1 MRRAR
6 LAGMAILDH
15 GNPWFIPLDEL
26 RAEIEAHG
34 ASLTSFANY
43 DYLGISGHPA
53 VQRAASEALARF
65 GTGALGSR
73 LVGGERTIH
82 ADLEHS
88 LASFMGAEAALTLV
102 SGYLTNTTIIPHLL
116 GPHDLLIM
124 DELCHN
130 SLLVGARAGRA
141 EVLTF
146 RHNDLDHLQSILAAR
161 RQQVRSCMIVV
172 EGLYSMDGDIPD
184 LPGLLKLKDAHGAWL
199 FIDEAHSLGVLGATG
214 RGISEHF
221 GEDASRIDIIIGTL
235 SKALA
240 ACGGFVCAR
249 KEVVEYLKY
258 TLAGFVYSVGLSPV
272 LTASAQAGL
281 DLIASE
287 PGRVAA
293 ACRAA
298 ERFLDRARQAGL
310 QTGTAIGRGIVPIMF
325 ADLDQTMRASQA
337 LLQAA
342 IYAPP
347 IVHVGV
353 PKERPRI
360 RFFLSAKHDGD
371 PAIDA
376 AVAVLAREAR
386 AARPRYGTLPPAAE

>member
-1 MRRAR
+1 
-6 LAGMAILDH
+6 MAVLDR
-15 GNPWFIPLDEL
+15 GNPWFVALDEL
-26 RAEIEAHG
+26 RTVVEAG
-34 ASLTSFANY
+34 GGTLTSFANY
-43 DYLGISGHPA
+43 DYLGIAGHPA
-53 VQRAASEALARF
+53 VHKAASEALARF

-82 ADLEHS
+82 ADLEHA
-88 LASFMGAEAALTLV
+88 LARFVGAEAALTLV
-102 SGYLTNTTIIPHLL
+102 SGYLTNTSIIPHLL

-130 SLLVGARAGRA
+130 SMLVAARAARSK
-141 EVLTF
+141 VMTF
-146 RHNDLDHLQSILAAR
+146 RHNDLEHLESILDTQR
-161 RQQVRSCMIVV
+161 RQARSCMIVV

-184 LPGLLKLKDAHGAWL
+184 LPRLLNLKDAYDAWL

-221 GEDASRIDIIIGTL
+221 GEDPCRIDVIIGTL

-240 ACGGFVCAR
+240 TCGGFVCAR
-249 KEVVEYLKY
+249 KEVIEYLKF
-258 TLAGFVYSVGLSPV
+258 TLGGFVYSVGLSPV
-272 LTASAQAGL
+272 ITAAAHAGL

-287 PGRVAA
+287 PGRVVAA
-293 ACRAA
+293 RRAA
-298 ERFLDRARQAGL
+298 EQFLDKARQAGL
-310 QTGTAIGRGIVPIMF
+310 QTGGAIGRGIVPIMF
-325 ADLDQTMRASQA
+325 TSLEQTMEASQA
-337 LLQAA
+337 LLQAN

-353 PKERPRI
+353 PKDQPRI
-360 RFFLSAKHDGD
+360 RFFLSAKHDGH

-386 AARPRYGTLPPAAE
+386 KAPPRYSTIPAAMNAAE